1 MDRGNN
7 KPADINSS
15 YMLNDLA
22 NAGNLNTFYNF
33 GKKKSGIAS
42 NALVLPTTND
52 GNMYMLLPQEM
63 RNDIHYINRKIE
75 IFCERI

>member
-1 MDRGNN
+1 MDKGNY
-7 KPADINSS
+7 KPVDINSS

-22 NAGNLNTFYNF
+22 NAGNLNTFCNF

-52 GNMYMLLPQEM
+52 ENMYMLLPQGM
-63 RNDIHYINRKIE
+63 KK
-75 IFCERI
+75 

>member
-1 MDRGNN
+1 MDRGNYS
-7 KPADINSS
+7 PADINSS

-22 NAGNLNTFYNF
+22 NAGKLNTFCNF

-52 GNMYMLLPQEM
+52 ENMYMLLPQGM
-63 RNDIHYINRKIE
+63 RNNIQDINR
-75 IFCERI
+75 